1 MLCIKMYKKAF
12 MRLATQVEK
21 ISLEIRYICL
31 LFLSTRI
38 VLTLIGV
45 ISYTFLERGYGKQFS
60 WSKYLWLDLWGVWDS
75 FWYMDIA
82 QNGYSVLGPIAG
94 NPTQTNFAFFPMY
107 PMLMSLLG
115 KVTGGKYF
123 LAGIFISN
131 VCLLLSCYILY
142 KLVEMESDQKTALR
156 SLKYLFLYPVAFI
169 LSGVFTESLYLF
181 LTLLCFYMAK
191 SQNYLLAGIAGA
203 FLSATRTL
211 GVLILLPLL
220 FEYLRSVEFKP
231 SKIRLDSL
239 LLMLVPVGLIG
250 YCLYNYHITGDF
262 FYFKTNQIAW
272 GREIMNPIVVLGTA
286 MQQEITKADPKI
298 LLEVCFCIV
307 ALLLLN
313 VFYRKI
319 GFSYWLFGM
328 YSIVIPLTTGIGS
341 MARFTL
347 PIFPLFIVLAKL
359 SQDKSWDD
367 ALTLFLGFLQGC
379 LMVYWSTGQTLVV

>member
-12 MRLATQVEK
+12 MRLVTRVER

-45 ISYTFLERGYGKQFS
+45 ISHTFLERGYGKQFS

-82 QNGYSVLGPIAG
+82 QNGYSVIGPIAG
-94 NPTQTNFAFFPMY
+94 NPTQTNLAFFPLY

-115 KVTGGKYF
+115 KVTGGEYF

-156 SLKYLFLYPVAFI
+156 SLKYFFLYPVAFI

-250 YCLYNYHITGDF
+250 YCLYNYHVTGDF
-262 FYFKTNQIAW
+262 FYFKTNQTAW
-272 GREIMNPIVVLGTA
+272 GREIMNPIVALGTA
-286 MQQEITKADPKI
+286 IQQGITEADPKI
-298 LLEVCFCIV
+298 LLEVCFCIA

-328 YSIVIPLTTGIGS
+328 YSIVIPLATGIDS
-341 MARFTL
+341 IARFTL

-379 LMVYWSTGQTLVV
+379 LMVYWCTGRTLVV